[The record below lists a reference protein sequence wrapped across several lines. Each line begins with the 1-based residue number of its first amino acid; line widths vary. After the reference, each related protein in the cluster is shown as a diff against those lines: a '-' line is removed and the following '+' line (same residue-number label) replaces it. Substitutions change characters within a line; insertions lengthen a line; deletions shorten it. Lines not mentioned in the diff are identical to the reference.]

1 MILLNLT
8 SRFLGLEPWTS
19 LFLLNFWMN
28 QHHGLGS
35 GVGECD
41 QIFLGEKPWEKWGK
55 ASDNWWI
62 TYIFV
67 CNIPP
72 KCYVMVKGT
81 GKRMFFLRQTAWPS
95 LVGNVN
101 FGFATPW
108 AVELGLNLKQPEIT
122 QMVSGRIPIQMH
134 PNGCL
139 GEATM
144 ALVCSSCLGMFG
156 VPGWQLFPEIFHGW
170 SP

>member
-1 MILLNLT
+1 M
-8 SRFLGLEPWTS
+8 
-19 LFLLNFWMN
+19 
-28 QHHGLGS
+28 
-35 GVGECD
+35 
-41 QIFLGEKPWEKWGK
+41 
-55 ASDNWWI
+55 WWLREQGN
-62 TYIFV
+62 T
-67 CNIPP
+67 C
-72 KCYVMVKGT
+72 
-81 GKRMFFLRQTAWPS
+81 FFLRQTAWPS

-122 QMVSGRIPIQMH
+122 QIVSGRIPIQMH

-156 VPGWQLFPEIFHGW
+156 VPG
-170 SP
+170 